1 MAELIDLKEKFRH
14 LSKAPIVEA
23 VLDIRVVLS
32 VEWNETNLRNQL
44 ERLLPDYPKHDA
56 IQETEFQLSPKTG
69 TNVIKDFV
77 HVGLK
82 CQSED
87 GLNVVQF
94 NKDSFVFSRLKPY
107 ENWGKFSQEAL
118 RLWEIYCELLEPT
131 EIGRIGLRFINRL
144 AIKQGQKIEL
154 ADYYKRPPL
163 PIEGLNWSLSG
174 YLHREVLQ
182 VPGASYFVNVTKT
195 TQNTKKD
202 IGLLLDIDVFTN
214 KHLNFDELQISEHMN
229 KMRWVKNKVF
239 FSSLTEKTLEEC
251 K

>member
-1 MAELIDLKEKFRH
+1 MAELIDLEEEFRH

-56 IQETEFQLSPKTG
+56 VQETEFQLSPKTG

-82 CQSED
+82 CQPED

-107 ENWGKFSQEAL
+107 ENWDKFSQEAL
-118 RLWEIYCELLEPT
+118 RLWRIYCELLKPI
-131 EIGRIGLRFINRL
+131 EIGRIGLRFINCL
-144 AIKQGQKIEL
+144 AIGKGRKIEL

-163 PIEGLNWSLSG
+163 PIEGLDWSLSG
-174 YLHREVLQ
+174 YLHRDVLQ
-182 VPGASYFVNVTKT
+182 VPGTSYFVNVTKT

-214 KHLNFDELQISEHMN
+214 KHLNFDELQIFEHMN

-239 FSSLTEKTLEEC
+239 FSSLTEKALEEC

>member
-1 MAELIDLKEKFRH
+1 MASIIDLEEKFRH

-23 VLDIRVVLS
+23 VLDLRVAS
-32 VEWNETNLRNQL
+32 SAEWDESSLQNQL
-44 ERLLPDYPKHDA
+44 KERLPDYPKHDTV
-56 IQETEFQLSPKTG
+56 QETEVQLSPKTG
-69 TNVIKDFV
+69 TNIIKDLV
-77 HVGLK
+77 YVGLK

-87 GLNVVQF
+87 SFYVVQF

-107 ENWGKFSQEAL
+107 ENWDRFSQEAL
-118 RLWEIYCELLEPT
+118 RLWEIYCELLKPI

-144 AIKQGQKIEL
+144 AVGKGRKIEL

-163 PIEGLNWSLSG
+163 LIEGLDWSLSG

-182 VPGASYFVNVTKT
+182 VPGTLYSVNVIKT

-202 IGLLLDIDVFTN
+202 IGLLLDIDVFMN
-214 KHLNFDELQISEHMN
+214 NHLNFDELQISEHMN

-239 FSSLTEKTLEEC
+239 FSSLTEKALEEC
-251 K
+251 E

>member
-1 MAELIDLKEKFRH
+1 MQSPIDIKKEFSH
-14 LSKAPIVEA
+14 LPRAPIVEA
-23 VLDIRVVLS
+23 VLDLRVVLS
-32 VEWNETNLRNQL
+32 TEWNELSLRSQL
-44 ERLLPDYPKHDA
+44 EERLSDYPKQSPV
-56 IQETEFQLSPKTG
+56 QETEVQFSPKAG
-69 TNVIKDFV
+69 TNVIKDSV

-82 CQSED
+82 YQSED
-87 GLNVVQF
+87 SFYVVQF

-163 PIEGLNWSLSG
+163 PIEGLNWPLSG
-174 YLHREVLQ
+174 YLHQDVLQ
-182 VPGASYFVNVTKT
+182 VPGTLYSVNVIKT
-195 TQNTKKD
+195 VQRTQQEA
-202 IGLLLDIDVFTN
+202 GLLLDIDVFMQ
-214 KHLNFDELQISEHMN
+214 KSLNYGEVRISKYMDE
-229 KMRWVKNKVF
+229 MRWVKNKVF
-239 FSSLTEKTLEEC
+239 FSSLTKKALEEC

>member
-1 MAELIDLKEKFRH
+1 MEKLIDLEEEFPH
-14 LSKAPIVEA
+14 LPKAPIVEA
-23 VLDIRVVLS
+23 VLDLRVVLFT
-32 VEWNETNLRNQL
+32 EWNESSLLNQL
-44 ERLLPDYPKHDA
+44 EERLPDYPKREA
-56 IQETEFQLSPKTG
+56 MQETEIQFSPKTEPH
-69 TNVIKDFV
+69 VVKDSV

-87 GLNVVQF
+87 SFNVVQF

-163 PIEGLNWSLSG
+163 PIEGLNWPLSG
-174 YLHREVLQ
+174 YLHQDVLQ
-182 VPGASYFVNVTKT
+182 VPGTLYSVNVIKT
-195 TQNTKKD
+195 VQRTQQEA
-202 IGLLLDIDVFTN
+202 GLLLDIDVFMQ
-214 KHLNFDELQISEHMN
+214 KSLNYGEVRISKYMDE
-229 KMRWVKNKVF
+229 MRWVKNKVF
-239 FSSLTEKTLEEC
+239 FSSSTKKALEEC